1 MFSIPTWLLVI
12 PILGFLVLI
21 HELGHFITAKKFGIK
36 VTEFG
41 FGFPPKMYSI
51 KKGETEY
58 SINLIPLGGFVRMLG
73 EEDPTDPRSFAR
85 QSAIKRSIVL
95 VAGSFVNLILPVII
109 FSILLILPH
118 DTINGDIA
126 ISSIAPGSP
135 AARAGLESGDIITSV
150 NETQIRSTQDL
161 ISEISKNLGQKT
173 QFTIKKTNQIAGFT
187 SSAEFSN
194 LQSIELTPRK
204 SPPKLKVVEKI
215 NDHTAE
221 ILISDAQK
229 YIKSI
234 QVGDIMSQGAI
245 GVLIS
250 TQNTKT
256 IKTSLKIWEAIPKA
270 FSQVLEIFSL
280 TFSGIQTMISRGE
293 NPGFTGPI
301 GIAQVTG
308 EVAKIGVRPI
318 FELIALLSISLG
330 ILNLLPIPAL
340 DGGRLLF
347 VIIEKV
353 RGGKKVS
360 PEKEGLIHLI
370 GFVVLISLVLLMSY
384 FDIVRIISGSSIL

>member
-58 SINLIPLGGFVRMLG
+58 SINLIPLGGFVKMLG

-85 QSAIKRSIVL
+85 QSGIKRSIVL

-118 DTINGDIA
+118 DTINGDVA

-215 NDHTAE
+215 NDPTAE
-221 ILISDAQK
+221 VLISDAQK
-229 YIKSI
+229 YINAI

>member
-118 DTINGDIA
+118 DTINGDVA

-135 AARAGLESGDIITSV
+135 AARAGLESGDIITAV

-215 NDHTAE
+215 NDPTAE
-221 ILISDAQK
+221 VLISDAQK
-229 YIKSI
+229 YINSI

>member
-118 DTINGDIA
+118 DTINGDVA

-215 NDHTAE
+215 NDPTAE
-221 ILISDAQK
+221 VLISDAQK

-280 TFSGIQTMISRGE
+280 TFGGIQTMISQGE

>member
-21 HELGHFITAKKFGIK
+21 HELGHFVTAKKFGIK

-41 FGFPPKMYSI
+41 FGFPPKIYSI
-51 KKGETEY
+51 KKGETTY

-118 DTINGDIA
+118 DTINGDVA

-215 NDHTAE
+215 NDPTAE
-221 ILISDAQK
+221 VLISDAQK
-229 YIKSI
+229 YINTI

-250 TQNTKT
+250 TQNAKT

-280 TFSGIQTMISRGE
+280 TFGGIQTMISQGE

-360 PEKEGLIHLI
+360 PKKEGLIHLI

>member
-21 HELGHFITAKKFGIK
+21 HELGHFITAKKFGIT

-41 FGFPPKMYSI
+41 FGFPPKIFSI

-58 SINLIPLGGFVRMLG
+58 SINLIPLGGFVRMVG
-73 EEDPTDPRSFAR
+73 EEDPTDPKSFAR
-85 QSAIKRSIVL
+85 QSGIKRGIVL

-109 FSILLILPH
+109 FTILLILPH
-118 DTINGDIA
+118 DTVNGDIV

-135 AARAGLESGDIITSV
+135 AKLAGLKPGDTITSV
-150 NETQIRSTQDL
+150 NNTQINSTQDL
-161 ISEISKNLGQKT
+161 ITKISKNLGKNT
-173 QFTIKKTNQIAGFT
+173 EFTIKRANQIAGF
-187 SSAEFSN
+187 SGSAEFAS
-194 LQSIELTPRK
+194 LELIQLTPRQ
-204 SPPKLKVVEKI
+204 SPPKLKVVDTVSNPKSEISI
-215 NDHTAE
+215 NDAQAY
-221 ILISDAQK
+221 ISSLK
-229 YIKSI
+229 L
-234 QVGDIMSQGAI
+234 GDVMTQGAMGI
-245 GVLIS
+245 LIS
-250 TQNTKT
+250 TQNPKT
-256 IKTSLKIWEAIPKA
+256 TKTSLPIWEAVPSSINKV
-270 FSQVLEIFSL
+270 FEIFTL
-280 TFSGIQTMISRGE
+280 TFSGIKTMISNGE

-353 RGGKKVS
+353 RRGKKIS

-370 GFVVLISLVLLMSY
+370 GFAVLIGLVLIMSY
-384 FDIVRIISGSSIL
+384 FDIIRLISGSSIL

>member
-118 DTINGDIA
+118 DTINGDVA

-215 NDHTAE
+215 NDPTAE
-221 ILISDAQK
+221 VLISDAQK
-229 YIKSI
+229 YINTI

-250 TQNTKT
+250 TQNAKT

-280 TFSGIQTMISRGE
+280 TFGGIQTMISQGE

-360 PEKEGLIHLI
+360 PKKEGLIHLI

>member
-1 MFSIPTWLLVI
+1 
-12 PILGFLVLI
+12 
-21 HELGHFITAKKFGIK
+21 
-36 VTEFG
+36 
-41 FGFPPKMYSI
+41 
-51 KKGETEY
+51 
-58 SINLIPLGGFVRMLG
+58 MLG

-85 QSAIKRSIVL
+85 QSGIKRSIVL

-118 DTINGDIA
+118 DTINGDIT

-194 LQSIELTPRK
+194 LQYIELTPRK

-215 NDHTAE
+215 NDPTAE
-221 ILISDAQK
+221 VLISDAQK
-229 YIKSI
+229 YINTI

-250 TQNTKT
+250 TQNAKT

-280 TFSGIQTMISRGE
+280 TFGGIQTMISQGE

-360 PEKEGLIHLI
+360 PEKEGIIHLI

>member
-41 FGFPPKMYSI
+41 FGFPPKIYSI

-58 SINLIPLGGFVRMLG
+58 SINLIPLGGFVRMVG
-73 EEDPTDPRSFAR
+73 EEDPTDPKSFAR
-85 QSAIKRSIVL
+85 QSGIKRGIVL

-109 FSILLILPH
+109 FTILLMLPH
-118 DTINGDIA
+118 DTIKGDIV

-135 AARAGLESGDIITSV
+135 AKLVGLQPGDTITSV
-150 NETQIRSTQDL
+150 NNTQIQSTQDL
-161 ISEISKNLGQKT
+161 ISQISKNLGEKT
-173 QFTIKKTNQIAGFT
+173 KLTVKRSNQIAGFSGST
-187 SSAEFSN
+187 EFSS
-194 LQSIELTPRK
+194 LEIIELTPRK
-204 SPPKLKVVEKI
+204 SPPKLKVVDKI
-215 NDHTAE
+215 SDPKSQ
-221 ILISDAQK
+221 ILINEAQT
-229 YIKSI
+229 YISSLKL
-234 QVGDIMSQGAI
+234 GDVMSQGAI
-245 GVLIS
+245 GILIS
-250 TQNTKT
+250 TQNPKT
-256 IKTSLKIWEAIPKA
+256 TKTSLQIWEAVPSSINK
-270 FSQVLEIFSL
+270 VLEIFSL
-280 TFSGIQTMISRGE
+280 TFGGIKTMISNGE

-353 RGGKKVS
+353 RGGKKIS
-360 PEKEGLIHLI
+360 PQKEGLVHLI
-370 GFVVLISLVLLMSY
+370 GFVVLIGLVLIMSY
-384 FDIVRIISGSSIL
+384 FDIIRLISGSSIL